1 MDLSPDDLKK
11 AIQNAIVAV
20 EKQAKNIMMN
30 AANVGASEMQFR
42 VFNKGVATSG
52 KKMMYRSAPYKK
64 LRKDAGLQINHK
76 DLTFTG
82 NLFNSLTMVT
92 ADDKKVSY
100 GFNNAEMNQIRT
112 YQETSSKQVNEPIF
126 NLSKKEIKM
135 VENALEGGVGRIV
148 ISTIENYP
156 NMPTF
161 DVEVKPVPKKTTKSK
176 TKAKPKA
183 KKKNTPKPK
192 TKKRK

>member
-1 MDLSPDDLKK
+1 MNLSPDDFKK

-20 EKQAKNIMMN
+20 EKHAKNIMMN

-64 LRKDAGLQINHK
+64 IRQKNGLQINHK

-100 GFNNAEMNQIRT
+100 GFNNTEMNQIRT
-112 YQETSSKQVNEPIF
+112 YQETSPKQVNEPIF
-126 NLSKKEIKM
+126 NLCDKEIKK
-135 VENALEGGVGRIV
+135 VENALTKGVSKIV
-148 ISTIENYP
+148 TSSIENYP

-161 DVEVKPVPKKTTKSK
+161 KVEVNPVPKKTTKSK